1 MKITLLITSFNSLS
15 QAVYTSLKERDISVD
30 VVYINSSSIDEEI
43 ADFDPDLILSPFLKH
58 FIPATIYEQYPT
70 YVFHPG
76 IIGDRGA
83 CSLEWALQQE
93 CDVWGGVWLRANA
106 LYDGG
111 DIYASGT
118 FKLRESYKASIYRQE
133 ELTLAVRLLD
143 ELFETISSGC
153 KRPQLLDEIRP
164 CFDVVLDWEQDTTK
178 EIIKKIHLLD
188 SHPGVKETIL
198 GLECH
203 LFGAWEEAH
212 LKGAHPKEILA
223 KRDGAICLS
232 TIDGALWI
240 THLKAPDGFKLPAT
254 YLLKERLKG
263 VKEQRLPLIFDRSYQ
278 TFYEISSSIDG
289 DIAYLH
295 FNFHNGAMSANQCI
309 RLKYAFEHLKE
320 SAKIIVLLGGADFF
334 SNGIHLN
341 ILQDSK
347 KNGED
352 GWSNINA
359 MNELVQSILFADDV
373 ITIASLHR
381 NSGAG
386 GLFLA
391 LACDYVVA
399 SPYAV
404 LNPHYKSL
412 GLSGSEYHTYT
423 LPKRVGQNE
432 AQRLLDACL
441 PVGAKEAKKIGL
453 IDEIFSDEGYFES
466 VEAFSK
472 ALLEDE
478 DAWDAFLDEKEASL
492 DANRAVIEHSR
503 ECEIEVMYPE
513 FWEESS
519 PFHTLRYDFVYKIC
533 PTQTPKRLK
542 YHA

>member
-503 ECEIEVMYPE
+503 EREIEVMYPE